1 MQSAHSWCSLQIVMF
16 DLWHPADKLFSWTT
30 RSAYISPDTTMS
42 LIYVLWCVYRLKS
55 SLHSFIHNISVGT
68 STKLADEQLPAKHKL
83 KTAKVQQHE
92 QSEDDKL
99 SGHRKKS
106 ELETKKKGKELEHY
120 ETTSTTTKAVD
131 WILHYE
137 PRKYLLI
144 KPGGKWYCERV
155 RHLLFRY
162 FKIILNVYYSLI

>member
-1 MQSAHSWCSLQIVMF
+1 MASSRQALQLNDTFSIDLARHHYVSHICVMMCLQVEEF
-16 DLWHPADKLFSWTT
+16 IAQLG
-30 RSAYISPDTTMS
+30 
-42 LIYVLWCVYRLKS
+42 
-55 SLHSFIHNISVGT
+55 IHNISVGT